1 VTVGHRGRTRPRRA
15 GERHRRQPALAQ
27 SGSDHLPPRRRD
39 PDRRAAPLEPAPR
52 LNDDSRISIE
62 DDAVAVIDEA
72 EQGRALGRRITVA
85 Y

>member
-1 VTVGHRGRTRPRRA
+1 VLVSAIGASLHSPN
-15 GERHRRQPALAQ
+15 P
-27 SGSDHLPPRRRD
+27 D
-39 PDRRAAPLEPAPR
+39 PTIYRRAAETLTAALRRLEPAPR